1 MMNDSQT
8 SSTQHTAST
17 GRSCAHSSTLAL
29 SPYSSDSS
37 SPTSNQRMEDPLPLL
52 SERAAGRPPAPPPD
66 GGLGSAAC
74 RLSQQDGGG
83 HRGQPQGGDRLCDR
97 APADRRRRRGR
108 HPVLDAA

>member
-52 SERAAGRPPAPPPD
+52 SERAAAAPAVPPPD
-66 GGLGSAAC
+66 GGLGSRAC
-74 RLSQQDGGG
+74 RRSQE
-83 HRGQPQGGDRLCDR
+83 
-97 APADRRRRRGR
+97 RRRSS
-108 HPVLDAA
+108 PVPAAGWASASPSHNG